1 MVGGY
6 LRGDALS
13 SVELFPRPLSDAC
26 VVPDLPQGRSG
37 HSVSLLPGGRLVV
50 CGGESRGG
58 WMDSCISWVA
68 GNSNWT
74 TFYTMRCLSKPHN
87 YLQIHNHNSVPRSSH
102 VAWVPPSIPNSIVL
116 LSGDTAEILP
126 GNKAF
131 SQTSVYSLPRWQHFS
146 TENQHWR
153 I

>member
-1 MVGGY
+1 MVGGFD
-6 LRGDALS
+6 GINHLS
-13 SVELFPRPLSDAC
+13 SIELFPRPPSDTC
-26 VVPDLPQGRSG
+26 SIPDLPQGRSG

-50 CGGESRGG
+50 CGGESREG

-87 YLQIHNHNSVPRSSH
+87 YLQIHNHSVPRSFH